1 MGSGRCASDECGSSS
16 NRGKAPRRNCLARMA
31 ATSTNKKRLRIGS
44 AFGRGSRGASGSAT
58 CSTTSTVSM
67 DKETSTRARGPAQEC
82 DLPAS
87 RRDQGR
93 STASPSAPVPW
104 SAFRFGLGLLA
115 GARPFRKALSAFFGL
130 HRIEKRSGRL
140 ASGHRRLALFE
151 KVLHRGFCDFAH
163 GVTREGVEHS

>member
-1 MGSGRCASDECGSSS
+1 MDVSTEPAGRVTFD
-16 NRGKAPRRNCLARMA
+16 RK
-31 ATSTNKKRLRIGS
+31 
-44 AFGRGSRGASGSAT
+44 
-58 CSTTSTVSM
+58 V
-67 DKETSTRARGPAQEC
+67 
-82 DLPAS
+82 
-87 RRDQGR
+87 QG
-93 STASPSAPVPW
+93 
-104 SAFRFGLGLLA
+104 AFRFGPGLLA